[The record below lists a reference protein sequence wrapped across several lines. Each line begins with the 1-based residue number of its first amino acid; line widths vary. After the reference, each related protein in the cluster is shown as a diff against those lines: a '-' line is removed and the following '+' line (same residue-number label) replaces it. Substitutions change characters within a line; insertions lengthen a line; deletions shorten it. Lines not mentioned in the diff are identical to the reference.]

1 MPKSRPPKGKKGN
14 KGRAGGSHAANA
26 LGTEVVVEEHGGVPF
41 GIVVLGAFVI
51 SLPATMAFVSGT
63 MPFDVAC
70 LRFLA
75 ALAVTWLL
83 CHLVYAVGSSFLREG
98 AEKVTETTTTQT
110 FGDGGFDPAM
120 FGSSEPRR

>member
-1 MPKSRPPKGKKGN
+1 MPKSRPPKGKKGK
-14 KGRAGGSHAANA
+14 KGGAHAANVA
-26 LGTEVVVEEHGGVPF
+26 GTEVVVEEHGGVPF

-83 CHLVYAVGSSFLREG
+83 CHLVYAVGSSFLRQG
-98 AEKVTETTTTQT
+98 PEKVTETTTTTQT
-110 FGDGGFDPAM
+110 FGDGGFDPSM
-120 FGSSEPRR
+120 FSSGDQHR